1 MRYGNSLQA
10 AKVLTIFSSGAFA
23 YGLIEIAAR
32 GFTHISMGILGGLA
46 MLLIHVM
53 NTAERTPL
61 RLFFLLVASSA
72 FITLSELITGEIVNV
87 HMGLEVW
94 DYSMMPLNFN
104 GQICLP
110 FTFLWFALSAVGVLF
125 DDFLRIRLFRE
136 NRTFLFAKFKERTT
150 A

>member
-1 MRYGNSLQA
+1 M
-10 AKVLTIFSSGAFA
+10 TIFSSGAFA

-53 NTAERTPL
+53 NTAE
-61 RLFFLLVASSA
+61 
-72 FITLSELITGEIVNV
+72 
-87 HMGLEVW
+87 VW

-125 DDFLRIRLFRE
+125 DDFIRIRLFYE
-136 NRTFLFAKFKERTT
+136 NRKFLFAKIKERTT